1 MVRYYG
7 ALGPRSPLRSAVT
20 TATKSRATSLELERG
35 YSVTLPGKVS
45 REARRAAGAAGR
57 AWAACLRKIF
67 EVDPVRCG
75 KCAGEMKLVAVI
87 LDDREL
93 DRILAHQ
100 GWPTEFPKTKASR
113 APPGRV
119 ESGGEEG
126 QVDLRAEKWE
136 GRDEFP
142 DEEPA

>member
-1 MVRYYG
+1 M
-7 ALGPRSPLRSAVT
+7 
-20 TATKSRATSLELERG
+20 
-35 YSVTLPGKVS
+35 
-45 REARRAAGAAGR
+45 
-57 AWAACLRKIF
+57 RKIF

-100 GWPTEFPKTKASR
+100 GWPTEFPKTKACR

-126 QVDLRAEKWE
+126 LFCADWRALS
-136 GRDEFP
+136 RN
-142 DEEPA
+142 AA